1 MRILKGFAI
10 GVALLYV
17 FWTIPVHATVDWDES
32 FEYANDTAFGIVWD
46 HSCLGNPGISTTRA
60 HSGTK
65 SVRLRYTGTAGVDPG
80 AGGCFM
86 DRPHAASDTLY
97 MRMWMYLDNF
107 QVNAVGTKVQAQGP
121 IGKYPSVWWDMEFG
135 APNLSV
141 VVQGVILNNGAQD
154 SQVISGGPIPQN
166 QWACIETRL
175 TMSSPGVDN
184 GIVQAWINGTQVI
197 NKTTQRMRAATINQ
211 LNYPTA
217 QFASIRIYTQHGV
230 GDIYYDE
237 IAVSRDARI
246 GCTASPSGDRQAPR
260 APSNFSF
267 R

>member
-1 MRILKGFAI
+1 MAVTAVLS
-10 GVALLYV
+10 LLP
-17 FWTIPVHATVDWDES
+17 ISSHATVDWDES

-65 SVRLRYTGTAGVDPG
+65 SVRLHYTGTAGVDPG

-107 QVNAVGTKVQAQGP
+107 QVNFVGTKVQAQGP
-121 IGKYPSVWWDMEFG
+121 IGKYPSVWWDMESG
-135 APNLSV
+135 NTVLSV
-141 VVQGVILNNGAQD
+141 VVQGIILDNGSQD
-154 SQVISGGPIPQN
+154 SQVVFGGGAIPQN

-217 QFASIRIYTQHGV
+217 QFESIRIYTQHGV

-237 IAVSRDARI
+237 IAVSRNARI
-246 GCTASPSGDRQAPR
+246 GCTGSPTGDIQAPL
-260 APSNFSF
+260 APSNL